1 MLTESAKYSLNYESK
16 QRIHE
21 VQKDL
26 LFLVITVTSR
36 PFTCE
41 AGGGGVAV
49 GATSPAAPSAARAQ
63 GKGRLSLGTEFIWLR
78 HRLRQ

>member
-1 MLTESAKYSLNYESK
+1 MLPESAKYSLNYESK

-41 AGGGGVAV
+41 AGGGGPWRRRSR
-49 GATSPAAPSAARAQ
+49 GDLPGSPLRSQ
-63 GKGRLSLGTEFIWLR
+63 GKGRLSLGTEFI
-78 HRLRQ
+78 